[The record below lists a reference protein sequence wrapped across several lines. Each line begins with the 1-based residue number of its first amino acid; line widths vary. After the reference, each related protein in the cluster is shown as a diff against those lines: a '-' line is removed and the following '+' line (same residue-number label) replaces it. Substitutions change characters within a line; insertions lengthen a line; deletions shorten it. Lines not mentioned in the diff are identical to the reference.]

1 MSLLRKTQQPMKLLP
16 VTGEIDM
23 ELYYEDKAD
32 LLIIRFSEKDYGRDI
47 EIAHGKGVMTM
58 AKDGS
63 LQEIQI
69 FEASTNGSMVLSACN
84 LNIGQVPQEA
94 A

>member
-1 MSLLRKTQQPMKLLP
+1 MN
-16 VTGEIDM
+16 GEAVIVAIEKDSTT
-23 ELYYEDKAD
+23 AD
-32 LLIIRFSEKDYGRDI
+32 LLIIRFSEKDYGCDI
-47 EIAHGKGVMTM
+47 EIADGKGVMTM

-84 LNIGQVPQEA
+84 LNIGQVSQRA